1 MTKDE
6 IKYLVLN
13 SLGYVEQPDFVQSDD
28 NAVKAVNAQYEHYLS
43 LCISMNK
50 WNFFTTQV
58 ELTREDNTGKFKN
71 KYELPT
77 DVEMINNVYT
87 DAKYTRTMPKYE
99 MYGGYIY
106 SDFDKCFIDYRRKV
120 CEGALA
126 PYFIEFLRLYMAYGL
141 CQNVTGDKDLEQSL
155 LAKANYAFE
164 QAKALDNLQK
174 PVKILDSGVFADVRN
189 F

>member
-50 WNFFTTQV
+50 WIFFTTQV

>member
-13 SLGYVEQPDFVQSDD
+13 SLGYVEKPDFVQSDD
-28 NAVKAVNAQYEHYLS
+28 NAVRMVNDQYDHYLS

-58 ELTREDNTGKFKN
+58 ELSKTDNTGKFKY
-71 KYELPT
+71 KYELPD
-77 DVEMINNVYT
+77 DVEMVNNVYT
-87 DAKYTRTMPKYE
+87 DNKYSRTMPKFE

-106 SDFDKCFIDYRRKV
+106 TDYDKCIIDYRRKV
-120 CEGALA
+120 CVETLA
-126 PYFIEFLRLYMAYGL
+126 PYFIEYFRLYMAFGL
-141 CQNVTGDKDLEQSL
+141 CQNITGDKDLEQSL
-155 LAKANYAFE
+155 MAKAQYAFE
-164 QAKALDNLQK
+164 QAKGLDNLQK